1 MFPSLWPQRPPL
13 IKHSAPTSS
22 RPSNYYH
29 KLSKYF
35 NLKNIILLNILIK
48 NIPILLWNDPVMKIS
63 FMNILVKQQVGR
75 QESHTVLHDIISN
88 CSSAFHSQSLNISSP
103 HCLSYISH
111 DLSYESLVLIRQNSL
126 VIPSFFSLLF
136 CLRMFC
142 FRKQNR
148 YSFLV
153 ILWSGMVKKDN
164 LIESWGKDRVRKPSF
179 I

>member
-1 MFPSLWPQRPPL
+1 MFKKNR
-13 IKHSAPTSS
+13 K
-22 RPSNYYH
+22 
-29 KLSKYF
+29 KL
-35 NLKNIILLNILIK
+35 
-48 NIPILLWNDPVMKIS
+48 V
-63 FMNILVKQQVGR
+63 VQ
-75 QESHTVLHDIISN
+75 SHTVLHDIISN
-88 CSSAFHSQSLNISSP
+88 CSSVFHSQSLNIRSP

-153 ILWSGMVKKDN
+153 TFWSGRVKKDN
-164 LIESWGKDRVRKPSF
+164 LIESWRKDQVRKPSF
-179 I
+179 IQEFPATGLTLHYGISFITV